1 MMVSDASTSVFTVN
15 AGGLAK
21 TVSVYALGFEAP
33 EVPDLAIRQV
43 LATLRKHLLDIDQG
57 GTVKTDV
64 YAPDRYRAIL
74 LDGQAGAPDQK
85 AWPWP
90 EVKPAEF
97 VSNGDPNAMP
107 LPARVM
113 TAAEIETLGSSRS
126 REVSSGCRWWVRETA
141 SSTASRFARSF
152 PTTRARRRRARTA
165 MRALGGS
172 AGRSR
177 TSNALAP
184 LLYARLR
191 LDALA
196 RRFSVRRVPSSRI
209 RRPLHSD
216 PPRN

>member
-1 MMVSDASTSVFTVN
+1 MSEEQIQDLLDYALNEGGLGAARAEYTDMMVSDASTAVFTVN

-43 LATLRKHLLDIDQG
+43 LATLRDRLLDIDQG

-74 LDGQAGAPDQK
+74 LEGQAGAPDQK

-113 TAAEIETLGSSRS
+113 TAGRDRGARDQALRG
-126 REVSSGCRWWVRETA
+126 
-141 SSTASRFARSF
+141 RFHRVAAGR
-152 PTTRARRRRARTA
+152 PRRRQVLHAVRPPA
-165 MRALGGS
+165 
-172 AGRSR
+172 
-177 TSNALAP
+177 AP
-184 LLYARLR
+184 RR
-191 LDALA
+191 QELA
-196 RRFSVRRVPSSRI
+196 RRLSSRT
-209 RRPLHSD
+209 RRLRRSG
-216 PPRN
+216 RRRS